1 MERISYQ
8 EIPEGMFPALLKLQG
23 YINKSGLDAKLHE
36 LLATRISQ
44 INGCAF
50 CLDMHYKEAIHAG
63 EDPIRLISLPAWR
76 ETTYYTPREQ
86 AALAFAEAL
95 TRLPD
100 NGDHEHIHEELL
112 KHFTKQEIAFLTLA
126 ISQTNTWNRL
136 NISFGTVA
144 GNYKVGQF

>member
-8 EIPEGMFPALLKLQG
+8 DIPEGLVSAVLKLQA
-23 YINKSGLDAKLHE
+23 YINKAGLDPKLHE
-36 LLATRISQ
+36 LLCMRVSQ
-44 INGCAF
+44 INGCAY

-63 EDPIRLISLPAWR
+63 EEPIRLISLPAWR
-76 ETTYYTPREQ
+76 ETTYYTPKEQ

-100 NGDHEHIHEELL
+100 NGDHEHLHEELL
-112 KHFTKQEIAFLTLA
+112 KHFTKPEIAVLTLA

>member
-1 MERISYQ
+1 MERISYH
-8 EIPEGMFPALLKLQG
+8 EIPEGLIQATLKLQA
-23 YINKSGLDAKLHE
+23 YINKAGLDAKLHE

-44 INGCAF
+44 INGCAY

-63 EDPIRLISLPAWR
+63 EEPIRLISLPAWR
-76 ETTYYTPREQ
+76 ETTYYTPKEQ

-100 NGDHEHIHEELL
+100 NGNHEHLHEELL
-112 KHFTKQEIAFLTLA
+112 KHFTKPEIAVLSLA

-136 NISFGTVA
+136 NISFGTLA